1 MSKKI
6 IIVEYIPT
14 LICLL

>member
-6 IIVEYIPT
+6 IN
-14 LICLL
+14 